1 MELGTALRGLLQKL
15 QTCADRGDWH
25 SAALNQTPKQ
35 LWSHYNAITEYQVW
49 VYYRLVLQQLNLF
62 FPGRELNN
70 SCRRLSFCGSH
81 KETLDHIFWTC
92 PVAQGCWQAVLTR
105 GLDPMSGR
113 MT

>member
-35 LWSHYNAITEYQVW
+35 LWSHHNAITEHQVW
-49 VYYRLVLQQLNLF
+49 VYYLLVLQQLNLF

-70 SCRRLSFCGSH
+70 SCRRMSVCGSH
-81 KETLDHIFWTC
+81 KETLEHIF
-92 PVAQGCWQAVLTR
+92 
-105 GLDPMSGR
+105 
-113 MT
+113 